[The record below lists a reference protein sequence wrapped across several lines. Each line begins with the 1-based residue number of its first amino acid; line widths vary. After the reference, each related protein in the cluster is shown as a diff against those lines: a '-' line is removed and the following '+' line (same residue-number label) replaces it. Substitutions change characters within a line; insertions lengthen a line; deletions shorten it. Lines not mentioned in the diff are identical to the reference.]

1 MKAFLLMWPFAP
13 FSPSSNYK
21 QHCSLS
27 KELFTHIQ
35 VSGQLHREKEE
46 LIRLLE
52 ECRREIDIKSD
63 IQEEQAKRTTKYNKD
78 IKEARKKVRE
88 RERERER
95 KQR

>member
-1 MKAFLLMWPFAP
+1 M
-13 FSPSSNYK
+13 
-21 QHCSLS
+21 
-27 KELFTHIQ
+27 
-35 VSGQLHREKEE
+35 
-46 LIRLLE
+46 E